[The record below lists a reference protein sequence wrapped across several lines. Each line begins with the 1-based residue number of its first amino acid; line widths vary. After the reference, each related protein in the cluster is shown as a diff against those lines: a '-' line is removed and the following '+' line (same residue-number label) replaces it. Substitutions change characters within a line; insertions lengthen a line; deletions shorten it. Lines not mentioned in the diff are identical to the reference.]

1 MRTFLSLLAFAIGI
15 NVVFALITYL
25 LFHGQIRGANT
36 FTDYFYY
43 SVGHLTTV
51 GSGELIPETTGA
63 KLWTSF
69 YVLTIWVYII
79 YIAVNHIRNVKIGR
93 FG

>member
-1 MRTFLSLLAFAIGI
+1 MKTFLALLAFAFAV
-15 NVVFALITYL
+15 NLFFAAVTYFVFP
-25 LFHGQIRGANT
+25 GQVRGAKT

-51 GSGELIPETTGA
+51 GSGELIPETTA
-63 KLWTSF
+63 VKLWTSI
-69 YVLTIWVYII
+69 YVLVIWVYII
-79 YIAVNHIRNVKIGR
+79 YIAVNQIHNIKFGR

>member
-1 MRTFLSLLAFAIGI
+1 MKTFLALLTFAIGV
-15 NVVFALITYL
+15 NVIFAVITYL
-25 LFHGQIRGANT
+25 LFHGQIRGAET
-36 FTDYFYY
+36 LSDYFYY

-51 GSGELIPETTGA
+51 GSGELIPETTGV

-69 YVLTIWVYII
+69 YVLIVWTYII
-79 YIAVNHIRNVKIGR
+79 YIAVNHITNIKFGR